1 MNLIDIVI
9 VNWSSGVQLLDAM
22 RSLKRFGKGGIA
34 SVAIVDNASTDNS
47 LELVVAEGD
56 WGFPVHVVRNASNR
70 GFGAACNQGV
80 ALGSA
85 EYVLFLNPDAR
96 LFEDSLESPLA
107 FMEHADNAD
116 VFVTGIRLIDEQGH
130 TSRACARFPTVGM
143 FAAAAL
149 GLDRLPRLRGYTLH
163 MLDWDHTETRDVDH
177 VIGAFYLIRR
187 KVFESLGGFDERFF
201 VYLEDLDLS
210 LRVKQ
215 AGGRV
220 VYLADARAFHAGGG
234 TSRQIKATRLFYSLR
249 SRLLYGFKHFSCVQA
264 WTLVLV
270 TMCVE
275 PFSRLLFAAVRG
287 GREDVRNTLRGYGM
301 LARSLPAVL
310 RASKR

>member
-9 VNWSSGVQLLDAM
+9 VNWSSGGQLLDAM
-22 RSLKRFGKGGIA
+22 LSLKRFGSGFIA
-34 SVAIVDNASTDNS
+34 SVAIVDNASIDDS
-47 LELVVAEGD
+47 LERVVAKGD
-56 WGFPVHVVRNASNR
+56 WGFPVHVIRNKSNR

-80 ALGSA
+80 TLGNA
-85 EYVLFLNPDAR
+85 EYVLFLNPDTR
-96 LFEDSLESPLA
+96 VFEDSLSSPLA
-107 FMEHADNAD
+107 FMGRADNAN

-149 GLDRLPRLRGYTLH
+149 GLDRLPVLRSYTLH
-163 MLDWDHTETRDVDH
+163 MADWDHGETRDVDH

-187 KVFESLGGFDERFF
+187 RIFESLQGFDERFF

-220 VYLADARAFHAGGG
+220 VYFADAQAFHAGGG

-249 SRLLYGFKHFSCVQA
+249 SRLLYGFKHFSRVQA
-264 WTLVLV
+264 WALVVV

-275 PFSRLLFAAVRG
+275 PISRLLFAAVRG
-287 GREDVRNTLRGYGM
+287 GLEDTRNTLRGYSM
-301 LARSLPAVL
+301 LARSLPAIL
-310 RASKR
+310 KASKR